1 MQEILGSI
9 WISYLVPGHSICI
22 TTNRVVK
29 SNGEAVMG
37 RGVAQQATE
46 LIPGIAKDLGSYI
59 RNHGNR
65 AGDAGPLHGLRKR
78 LGVEKLYLCGLSS
91 LLGLEDAA
99 ALALAC
105 SASCF

>member
-1 MQEILGSI
+1 MQEVLGSI
-9 WISYLVPGHSICI
+9 WINYLVPGHSICI
-22 TTNRVVK
+22 TTNGVVK
-29 SNGEAVMG
+29 RNGEAVMG

-46 LIPGIAKDLGSYI
+46 PIDGIAKDLGSYI

-65 AGDAGPLHGLRKR
+65 AGYAGPHLGFRKR
-78 LGVEKLYLCGLSS
+78 LGEEKLYLCGLSS
-91 LLGLEDAA
+91 LLGLEDEA